1 MVCITQSRK
10 LHTVFNNRERMGN
23 TYEAI
28 DKGHFI
34 LGQYTLSWVS
44 TIQASPPFVT
54 HKAPHVSGMETKTSS
69 PFALLQDIWDNPHSS
84 QLFLL
89 SLCKLRQ
96 IITVLVTIQNFY
108 STREVD
114 FGKHPK
120 SSPSFAVQGHC
131 ALGVVF
137 RNQLSETGCKKRKTE
152 ILHLHL
158 ILQL

>member
-1 MVCITQSRK
+1 
-10 LHTVFNNRERMGN
+10 
-23 TYEAI
+23 
-28 DKGHFI
+28 
-34 LGQYTLSWVS
+34 
-44 TIQASPPFVT
+44 
-54 HKAPHVSGMETKTSS
+54 METKTSS

-158 ILQL
+158 ILQLNRAESKIKTMDANAPILYVLQGFLSHLQGFEKG